1 MKAMAESDNLVF
13 PNCRI
18 PGFLDG
24 CVTVLL
30 PVENVVPLHPV
41 YALQTQT
48 MRENI
53 ERGSNVDSWLAETAT
68 H

>member
-1 MKAMAESDNLVF
+1 MAESDNLVF

-48 MRENI
+48 
-53 ERGSNVDSWLAETAT
+53 
-68 H
+68 